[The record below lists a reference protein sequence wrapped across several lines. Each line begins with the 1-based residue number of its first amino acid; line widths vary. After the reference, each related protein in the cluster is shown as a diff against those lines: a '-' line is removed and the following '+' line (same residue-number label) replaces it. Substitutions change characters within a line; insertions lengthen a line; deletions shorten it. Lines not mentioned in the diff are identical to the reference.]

1 MSSLKQRKDVT
12 AEILVG
18 AFMFTILA
26 VLLVVSVVISQNKFF
41 EESYEVTAN
50 FSSVEGLREGE
61 EVFLR
66 GLKIGFVET
75 IEIREGMPGVYV
87 VMNLTQPV
95 TLYQDYEVEVVVAS
109 MLGGMRVM
117 IREGTP
123 ELGEIPEEAY
133 ARLEGK
139 EIKNLLA
146 AAGETVQ
153 EVQKSLA
160 DDGTL
165 DNLEILAKNF
175 ADLSTTIANG
185 EGTLGK
191 LINED
196 TLYNEVTELATNLNT
211 ASKDV
216 KEIAARMNQGEG
228 TLGRLLS
235 EDEALYEDLEKAIA
249 NVRKVSQ
256 DLADGKGALG
266 KLLSS
271 QDDFYEDLRDTL
283 ASLKIFSEDL
293 AAQEGTIGK
302 LINDETLYIKV
313 ESLVD
318 EARST
323 IDDFRETSPI
333 TTFSSIF
340 FGAF

>member
-1 MSSLKQRKDVT
+1 MSNLKQRKDVT
-12 AEILVG
+12 AEIMVG

-41 EESYEVTAN
+41 EDSYEYTAN
-50 FSSVEGLREGE
+50 FASVEGLREGE

-66 GLKIGFVET
+66 GLKVGFVEV
-75 IEIREGMPGVYV
+75 IEIREGEPGVFV

-95 TLYQDYEVEVVVAS
+95 TLYEDYEVEVVVAS

-117 IREGTP
+117 IHEGTASTG
-123 ELGEIPEEAY
+123 ELSQEGY
-133 ARLEGK
+133 ALLRGAETQ
-139 EIKNLLA
+139 NLLA
-146 AAGETVQ
+146 AAGDAVNEIRDSLVEGGTLENL
-153 EVQKSLA
+153 EVLSKNLA
-160 DDGTL
+160 D
-165 DNLEILAKNF
+165 I
-175 ADLSTTIANG
+175 STKIANG
-185 EGTLGK
+185 EGTIGK
-191 LINED
+191 LVQEE
-196 TLYNEVTELATNLNT
+196 TLYNEAEDLVASLSA

-216 KEIAARMNQGEG
+216 EEIVSRINKGEG
-228 TLGRLLS
+228 TLGRLMS
-235 EDEALYEDLEKAIA
+235 DDEKMYEDLEATMA

-256 DLADGKGALG
+256 DLADGKGILG
-266 KLLSS
+266 KLLNSE
-271 QDDFYEDLRDTL
+271 DAFYEDLRATVE
-283 ASLKIFSEDL
+283 SLKSFSADL
-293 AAQEGTIGK
+293 AAQDGTVGR